1 MTRLLLVR
9 HAQSAANR
17 DGVGLG
23 RADSPLTDLGKRQ
36 AVALGAALTS
46 HRIDRIITSPLERAR
61 STAQAIATA
70 QPNST
75 AGSLTIDVDDRLIEM
90 DVGELDGLEWP
101 VVQERYGEFVKRWL
115 SDDASETRMPGGE
128 SLAEVARRAWPTVE
142 PLINIAAGD
151 RNDAAALEDRSIVIV
166 SHNFVLR
173 TLVCRVLELQLNR
186 WRNFELDLASRSTV
200 ERVRGRPVLV
210 DLNETS
216 HLVGELHVVNA
227 PRAGR
232 PHRRAP

>member
-1 MTRLLLVR
+1 MTRLILVR

-23 RADSPLTDLGKRQ
+23 RADSPLTDLGERQ
-36 AVALGAALTS
+36 AAALGAALAS
-46 HRIDRIITSPLERAR
+46 QRIDRIIASPLQRAR
-61 STAQAIATA
+61 STAKAIATA
-70 QPNST
+70 QPS
-75 AGSLTIDVDDRLIEM
+75 SKPRPLTVDVDDRLVEM
-90 DVGELDGLEWP
+90 DVGELDGLAWP
-101 VVQERYGEFVKRWL
+101 VVQERYGGFVKRWL
-115 SDDASETRMPGGE
+115 SDDASETKMPGGE
-128 SLAEVARRAWPTVE
+128 SLAEVARRAWPSIE
-142 PLINIAAGD
+142 SLIKPAAGD
-151 RNDAAALEDRSIVIV
+151 RNEVTDLEDNCIAVV

-216 HLVGELHVVNA
+216 HLVGELHIVNA

-232 PHRRAP
+232 TRRRAP